1 MKRNPEHGMPEPMT
15 RLPQARDS
23 YDYYAGHLD
32 SSADHTEYLT
42 GELVDDFAIA
52 GSAEKC
58 LAKVRELEALG
69 IDEVSCA
76 YQNGAFDQMDR
87 VGRELIAPLAGT
99 GAAR

>member
-15 RLPQARDS
+15 RLPQARDH

-32 SSADHTEYLT
+32 SAADHTDYLT

-69 IDEVSCA
+69 IDEISCA
-76 YQNGAFDQMDR
+76 YLNGELDQMDR
-87 VGRELIAPLAGT
+87 VGREIVKPLA
-99 GAAR
+99 AAGVSR